1 MTLRCAAPNEEA
13 IRTTVLSHPALEDCA
28 RDCLA
33 ATGSHCLPVSRPDPW
48 RFPDA
53 AGVER
58 CRLQQSTFLGCSRS
72 FLRPRLL
79 LAQLRPALSS
89 AVSFVRTT
97 EPGLLAEYAVGGLAL
112 YYLVSPVYFQNDYM
126 VQGSECMG

>member
-1 MTLRCAAPNEEA
+1 M
-13 IRTTVLSHPALEDCA
+13 
-28 RDCLA
+28 
-33 ATGSHCLPVSRPDPW
+33 
-48 RFPDA
+48 
-53 AGVER
+53 
-58 CRLQQSTFLGCSRS
+58 
-72 FLRPRLL
+72 L

-126 VQGSECMG
+126 VQGSECMGQAPFGGVCRRRPRPRPPGRFPHNAACSAPCRSCRP